1 MLPLKKAATRS
12 RVRRPVGRCVVGGTL
27 FVVLAFVFL
36 ASAAGEGYGEG
47 VDLGDSKAEVLAKVC
62 PGPDSCYYLAA
73 GQELLE
79 GDLLTPENHWI
90 LNLWPPG
97 GAVVSSLYLV
107 VGKSGVPLPLV
118 VGLFAITAWTAVLY
132 LWFQFLYSRVGF
144 GLATGAVLMV
154 ALGQPM
160 RKWYLAEGLFY
171 ADSVSVILFLGALLA
186 LLVPRGENV
195 RNFRRGGAAAGL
207 LLAAAAYVRVPFEL
221 AALVLSLA
229 AALLAGFELLRSFL
243 RGPRRLRP
251 RIVGQS
257 RLSPSAH
264 ALLACVV
271 VFHLATIPWRFVAA
285 EVVRPGDFRWS
296 VASVCCWYPGW
307 MPSEYLYA
315 QGSGWLVEG
324 TFNTPCRVEP
334 DRCADIFA
342 AEVASGTPY
351 AGLVHTNGEFA
362 SLTMDALAH
371 HPIRWTE
378 IKLKAAARFWFDA
391 EEVETLQLL
400 ENGMLLVLL
409 FFVAAGGSRRL
420 GALGVG
426 AYLLVLAAAIAALG
440 PGYIFHF
447 EERYFFP
454 LKSAIPLLGVL
465 VFPWER
471 LTSLQHRLVPPSG
484 EARERKS

>member
-1 MLPLKKAATRS
+1 
-12 RVRRPVGRCVVGGTL
+12 
-27 FVVLAFVFL
+27 
-36 ASAAGEGYGEG
+36 
-47 VDLGDSKAEVLAKVC
+47 
-62 PGPDSCYYLAA
+62 
-73 GQELLE
+73 
-79 GDLLTPENHWI
+79 
-90 LNLWPPG
+90 
-97 GAVVSSLYLV
+97 
-107 VGKSGVPLPLV
+107 
-118 VGLFAITAWTAVLY
+118 
-132 LWFQFLYSRVGF
+132 
-144 GLATGAVLMV
+144 
-154 ALGQPM
+154 
-160 RKWYLAEGLFY
+160 
-171 ADSVSVILFLGALLA
+171 
-186 LLVPRGENV
+186 
-195 RNFRRGGAAAGL
+195 
-207 LLAAAAYVRVPFEL
+207 
-221 AALVLSLA
+221 
-229 AALLAGFELLRSFL
+229 
-243 RGPRRLRP
+243 
-251 RIVGQS
+251 
-257 RLSPSAH
+257 
-264 ALLACVV
+264 
-271 VFHLATIPWRFVAA
+271 
-285 EVVRPGDFRWS
+285 
-296 VASVCCWYPGW
+296 

-471 LTSLQHRLVPPSG
+471 LTSLQHRLFPPSG